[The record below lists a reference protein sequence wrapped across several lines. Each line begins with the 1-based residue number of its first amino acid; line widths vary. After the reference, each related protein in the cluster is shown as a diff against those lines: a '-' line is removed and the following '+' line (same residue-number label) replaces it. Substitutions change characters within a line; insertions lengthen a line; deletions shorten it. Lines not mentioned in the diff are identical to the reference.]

1 MSYISMRDEKEK
13 RLFLEK
19 IAKMY
24 YINEMKQNEIADQF
38 SIGRSSVA
46 RFLKEA
52 NELGIVE
59 IHVNSIFDSERYND
73 LEHDILSKYKIKDC
87 LVVNREKGKI
97 ANSVIAQYLDG
108 VIPYKGVLGVGGGE
122 TMFELGKHIWNLDS
136 RHELSVVQLCGSLGQ
151 TPETSVTK
159 NWADALSA
167 KGVYMPAPLLAQS
180 KESREIFMDD
190 PSINRA
196 FEKIKNL
203 SAIILS
209 IGSSGKNHKN
219 KYLSMFDNIDS
230 EGVYERSI
238 GDIMFRFFDEYGNF
252 PFEELNSRIIGATV
266 EDYLSTPLKIVVAY
280 GERKVQALTTAL
292 DHDFIDV
299 LITDVDTAQGILK

>member
-1 MSYISMRDEKEK
+1 
-13 RLFLEK
+13 
-19 IAKMY
+19 
-24 YINEMKQNEIADQF
+24 
-38 SIGRSSVA
+38 
-46 RFLKEA
+46 
-52 NELGIVE
+52 
-59 IHVNSIFDSERYND
+59 
-73 LEHDILSKYKIKDC
+73 
-87 LVVNREKGKI
+87 
-97 ANSVIAQYLDG
+97 
-108 VIPYKGVLGVGGGE
+108 
-122 TMFELGKHIWNLDS
+122 
-136 RHELSVVQLCGSLGQ
+136 
-151 TPETSVTK
+151 
-159 NWADALSA
+159 
-167 KGVYMPAPLLAQS
+167 
-180 KESREIFMDD
+180 
-190 PSINRA
+190 
-196 FEKIKNL
+196 KIKNL